1 VTITQPRIMEATSSV
16 IHLTGRHGPWGFQP
30 LFHAILVSYTLLM
43 SLYRLQ
49 DRWIR
54 TFLIPELEAG
64 CMLPCISPLAL
75 SSVTCMRTATIV
87 TETLPSMLRLY
98 TCPGNPAL
106 WGSISSSSAELYF
119 LSSIIISP
127 VSLLA
132 RVLEPL
138 NFYPTHPSW
147 PPMLEPSINSW
158 IPSKL
163 LDSLLTQL
171 THLLRLSASR
181 SGLGHCSS

>member
-1 VTITQPRIMEATSSV
+1 
-16 IHLTGRHGPWGFQP
+16 
-30 LFHAILVSYTLLM
+30 
-43 SLYRLQ
+43 
-49 DRWIR
+49 
-54 TFLIPELEAG
+54 
-64 CMLPCISPLAL
+64 MLPCISPLAP
-75 SSVTCMRTATIV
+75 SSVTCMLTAAIV
-87 TETLPSMLRLY
+87 TEIILSMLRLY
-98 TCPGNPAL
+98 TCPGDPAL

-119 LSSIIISP
+119 LSLIIISP
-127 VSLLA
+127 GSFPA
-132 RVLEPL
+132 HVLEPL
-138 NFYPTHPSW
+138 NFNPTHLSW